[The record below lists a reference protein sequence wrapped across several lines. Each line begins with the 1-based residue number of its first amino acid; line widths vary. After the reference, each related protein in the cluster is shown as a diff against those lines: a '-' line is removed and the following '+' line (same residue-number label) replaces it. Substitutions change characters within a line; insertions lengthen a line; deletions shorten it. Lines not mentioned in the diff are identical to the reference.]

1 MFGRKIQ
8 TQQIPHS
15 ESLKPDILSSDHLS
29 SSNLEASN
37 GKITKST
44 PSVEQNSAAVD
55 TNKAA
60 FPNMEINVEY
70 SQARDVLLSEL
81 DPLLASRLGK
91 AELELHIEELFNQ
104 LADRQRWI
112 FTPQQQSHLI
122 SSLLDD
128 MLGIGPIQVLL
139 DDPSI
144 SDIMVNGANQVYV
157 EQAGRLQKSTAQF
170 RDEKHLRHVAQRIA
184 SFVGRRI
191 DESNPM
197 VDARLS
203 DGSRVNIIIPPL
215 ALDGTCISIRK
226 FSEHKMSLLQ
236 LADAGS
242 LSHSM
247 AGFLTIAA
255 KARLNILVSGGTG
268 AGKTTLLNALSDPI
282 EEGERIVTI
291 EDAAELK
298 LQQSQVI
305 RLETRPA
312 SLEGTGEV
320 NQRDLVRNALR
331 MNPRRII
338 LGEVRGAEAF
348 DMLQAM
354 NTGHEG
360 SMSTLHANSA
370 RDAIYRLE
378 NMLLMGQQNLPVSM
392 MRRQIMSSIDLI
404 VQVERMRDGKRRIVE
419 ITELVGLEDDT
430 PITQNIFEFQLD
442 DSYDSQ
448 TGNIQG
454 EYAQTASMNV
464 SFSDKIR
471 YAGLAKEFEH
481 MMQGKQ

>member
-1 MFGRKIQ
+1 MFGRKTLNKKDEYSVDKKVSPATIEV
-8 TQQIPHS
+8 
-15 ESLKPDILSSDHLS
+15 ESLVIDSQSEIRTEH
-29 SSNLEASN
+29 
-37 GKITKST
+37 
-44 PSVEQNSAAVD
+44 
-55 TNKAA
+55 NKAR
-60 FPNMEINVEY
+60 E
-70 SQARDVLLSEL
+70 LLLKEL
-81 DPLLASRLGK
+81 DPLLASRLSK
-91 AELELHIEELFNQ
+91 IELEQHIESLFNQ

-112 FTPQQQSHLI
+112 FSEQEQSSLI

-128 MLGIGPIQVLL
+128 MLGIGPIQILL

-144 SDIMVNGANQVYV
+144 TDIMVNGADQVYV
-157 EQAGRLQKSTAQF
+157 EQAGRLVKAGVVF

-191 DESNPM
+191 DESSPM

-226 FSEHKMSLLQ
+226 FSEHKMSLFQ

-247 AGFLTIAA
+247 AGFLEVAA
-255 KARLNILVSGGTG
+255 KARLNIVVSGGTG

-282 EEGERIVTI
+282 EDGERIVTI

-312 SLEGTGEV
+312 SLEGSGEV
-320 NQRDLVRNALR
+320 TQRDLVRNALR

-378 NMLLMGQQNLPVSM
+378 NMLLMGQQNIPISM
-392 MRRQIMSSIDLI
+392 MRRQIMSSIDI
-404 VQVERMRDGKRRIVE
+404 IIQVERMRDGKRRIVE

-430 PITQNIFEFQLD
+430 PITQNIFEFQLEESNLD
-442 DSYDSQ
+442 NNHAVHGQYV
-448 TGNIQG
+448 
-454 EYAQTASMNV
+454 QTASLNL
-464 SFSDKIR
+464 SFLEKIR
-471 YAGLAKEFEH
+471 YAGLAIEFERI
-481 MMQGKQ
+481 MQGNQ

>member
-1 MFGRKIQ
+1 MFGQKTISKTATSIHTENSINTDSEKKSTVSEKKSIDTGITTAMNQ
-8 TQQIPHS
+8 EHQIAR
-15 ESLKPDILSSDHLS
+15 DILL
-29 SSNLEASN
+29 A
-37 GKITKST
+37 
-44 PSVEQNSAAVD
+44 
-55 TNKAA
+55 
-60 FPNMEINVEY
+60 EI
-70 SQARDVLLSEL
+70 
-81 DPLLASRLGK
+81 DPLLASRLNK
-91 AELELHIEELFNQ
+91 IELKQHIEKLFEQQADHKRWLFNEQEQKQ
-104 LADRQRWI
+104 LI
-112 FTPQQQSHLI
+112 T
-122 SSLLDD
+122 SLLDD
-128 MLGIGPIQVLL
+128 MVGIGPIQVLL

-144 SDIMVNGANQVYV
+144 TDIMVNGAQQIYV
-157 EQAGRLQKSTAQF
+157 EQAGHLTLANVSF
-170 RDEKHLRHVAQRIA
+170 RDEKHVRHVAQRIA
-184 SFVGRRI
+184 SYVGRRI
-191 DESNPM
+191 DESSPM

-226 FSEHKMSLLQ
+226 FSAHKLSLFQ
-236 LADAGS
+236 LAEAGS
-242 LSHSM
+242 LSLDM
-247 AGFLTIAA
+247 ANFLEIAA

-282 EEGERIVTI
+282 ENNERIVTI

-312 SLEGTGEV
+312 SLEGSGEV
-320 NQRDLVRNALR
+320 NQRDLVKNALR

-378 NMLLMGQQNLPVSM
+378 NMLLMGQQNLPISV

-404 VQVERMRDGKRRIVE
+404 VQIERMRDGKRRITE
-419 ITELVGLEDDT
+419 ITELVGLEDET
-430 PITQNIFEFQLD
+430 PITQNIFEFVMETQDDDEYQDPKQLLIKGHYQQ
-442 DSYDSQ
+442 S
-448 TGNIQG
+448 
-454 EYAQTASMNV
+454 ASMNV
-464 SFSDKIR
+464 SFLEKIR
-471 YAGLAKEFEH
+471 YAGLAKRFSQC
-481 MMQGKQ
+481 MKNTASSQ

>member
-1 MFGRKIQ
+1 MFGRKTSSSEIQ
-8 TQQIPHS
+8 EINQPTRIADDNFAN
-15 ESLKPDILSSDHLS
+15 ESLKADNI
-29 SSNLEASN
+29 
-37 GKITKST
+37 
-44 PSVEQNSAAVD
+44 
-55 TNKAA
+55 
-60 FPNMEINVEY
+60 
-70 SQARDVLLSEL
+70 QARELLLAEL
-81 DPLLASRLGK
+81 DPLLASKLSK
-91 AELELHIEELFNQ
+91 DELEQHIEGLFNQ
-104 LADRQRWI
+104 LADRKRWLFSEQEQRN
-112 FTPQQQSHLI
+112 LI

-144 SDIMVNGANQVYV
+144 TDIMVNGAQQIFV
-157 EQAGRLQKSTAQF
+157 EQYGRLNKSDVAF
-170 RDEKHLRHVAQRIA
+170 RDEQHLRHVAQRIA

-191 DESNPM
+191 DESSPM

-226 FSEHKMSLLQ
+226 FSEHKLSLFQ
-236 LADAGS
+236 LSESGS

-247 AGFLTIAA
+247 AKFLEIAA

-282 EEGERIVTI
+282 EDNERIVTI

-312 SLEGTGEV
+312 SLEGNGEV

-404 VQVERMRDGKRRIVE
+404 IQVERMRDGKRRITE
-419 ITELVGLEDDT
+419 ITDLVGLENDT
-430 PITQNIFEFQLD
+430 PITQNIFEFRLHQD
-442 DSYDSQ
+442 HEDNSSSDHSIASPA
-448 TGNIQG
+448 NHSIEG
-454 EYAQTASMNV
+454 EYVQTASINV
-464 SFSDKIR
+464 SFLEKVR
-471 YAGLAKEFEH
+471 YAGLAKEFEQC
-481 MMQGKQ
+481 MQGKP

>member
-1 MFGRKIQ
+1 MFGRKTLNQKDEYSVDKKTSPATIEVESVVMDSQ
-8 TQQIPHS
+8 S
-15 ESLKPDILSSDHLS
+15 EIRTEH
-29 SSNLEASN
+29 
-37 GKITKST
+37 
-44 PSVEQNSAAVD
+44 
-55 TNKAA
+55 NKAR
-60 FPNMEINVEY
+60 E
-70 SQARDVLLSEL
+70 LLLKEL
-81 DPLLASRLGK
+81 DPLLASRLSK
-91 AELELHIEELFNQ
+91 IELEQHIESLFNQ

-112 FTPQQQSHLI
+112 FSEQEQSSLI

-128 MLGIGPIQVLL
+128 MLGIGPIQILL
-139 DDPSI
+139 DDPNI
-144 SDIMVNGANQVYV
+144 TDIMVNGADQVYV
-157 EQAGRLQKSTAQF
+157 EQAGRLVKADVVF

-191 DESNPM
+191 DESSPM

-226 FSEHKMSLLQ
+226 FSEHKMSLFQ

-247 AGFLTIAA
+247 AKFLEVAA
-255 KARLNILVSGGTG
+255 KARLNIVVSGGTG

-282 EEGERIVTI
+282 EDGERIVTI

-312 SLEGTGEV
+312 SLEGSGEV
-320 NQRDLVRNALR
+320 TQRDLVRNALR

-378 NMLLMGQQNLPVSM
+378 NMLLMGQQNIPISM
-392 MRRQIMSSIDLI
+392 MRRQIMSSIDI
-404 VQVERMRDGKRRIVE
+404 IIQVERMRDGKRRIVE

-430 PITQNIFEFQLD
+430 PITQNIFEFQLEESNLD
-442 DSYDSQ
+442 NNHAVHGQYV
-448 TGNIQG
+448 
-454 EYAQTASMNV
+454 QTASLNL
-464 SFSDKIR
+464 SFLEKIR
-471 YAGLAKEFEH
+471 YAGLANEFERI
-481 MMQGKQ
+481 MQGNQ

>member
-1 MFGRKIQ
+1 MFGRKTQSQTDDCSSKRISAERTAPIQ
-8 TQQIPHS
+8 AVEIDPV
-15 ESLKPDILSSDHLS
+15 I
-29 SSNLEASN
+29 
-37 GKITKST
+37 ST
-44 PSVEQNSAAVD
+44 TRQPI
-55 TNKAA
+55 KAEH
-60 FPNMEINVEY
+60 N
-70 SQARDVLLSEL
+70 QARELLLTEL
-81 DPLLASRLGK
+81 DPLLASRLSK
-91 AELELHIEELFNQ
+91 IELEQHIVLLFNQ

-112 FTPQQQSHLI
+112 FSEQEQASLI

-128 MLGIGPIQVLL
+128 MLGIGPIQGLL

-144 SDIMVNGANQVYV
+144 TDIMVNGADQVYV
-157 EQAGRLQKSTAQF
+157 EKAGRLQKASAVF

-191 DESNPM
+191 DESSPM

-226 FSEHKMSLLQ
+226 FSEHKMSLFQ

-247 AGFLTIAA
+247 AEFLQIAA

-282 EEGERIVTI
+282 EDGERIVTI

-305 RLETRPA
+305 RLETRPP

-378 NMLLMGQQNLPVSM
+378 NMLLMGQQNLPISM

-404 VQVERMRDGKRRIVE
+404 IQVERMRDGKRRIVE

-442 DSYDSQ
+442 ESQ
-448 TGNIQG
+448 GDIHQAIQG
-454 EYAQTASMNV
+454 QYTQTASLNV
-464 SFSDKIR
+464 SFLEKIR
-471 YAGLAKEFEH
+471 YAGLAQEFERI
-481 MMQGKQ
+481 MKGQS

>member
-1 MFGRKIQ
+1 MFGRKTLNQ
-8 TQQIPHS
+8 TDEYSVDKKTSPATIEVESVVMGSRS
-15 ESLKPDILSSDHLS
+15 EIRTEH
-29 SSNLEASN
+29 
-37 GKITKST
+37 
-44 PSVEQNSAAVD
+44 
-55 TNKAA
+55 NKAR
-60 FPNMEINVEY
+60 E
-70 SQARDVLLSEL
+70 LLLKEL
-81 DPLLASRLGK
+81 DPLLASQLPK
-91 AELELHIEELFNQ
+91 IELEQHIESLFNQ

-112 FTPQQQSHLI
+112 FSEQEQSSLI

-128 MLGIGPIQVLL
+128 MLGIGPIQTLL

-144 SDIMVNGANQVYV
+144 TDIMVNGADQVYI
-157 EQAGRLQKSTAQF
+157 EQAGRLVKADVIF
-170 RDEKHLRHVAQRIA
+170 RDEQHLRHVAQRIA

-191 DESNPM
+191 DESSPM

-215 ALDGTCISIRK
+215 ALDGTCLSIRK
-226 FSEHKMSLLQ
+226 FSEHKMSLFQ

-242 LSHSM
+242 LSLSM
-247 AGFLTIAA
+247 AEFLEVAA

-282 EEGERIVTI
+282 EDGERIVTI

-312 SLEGTGEV
+312 SLEGSGEV
-320 NQRDLVRNALR
+320 TQRDLVRNALR

-378 NMLLMGQQNLPVSM
+378 NMLLMGQQNIPISM
-392 MRRQIMSSIDLI
+392 MRRQIISSIDI
-404 VQVERMRDGKRRIVE
+404 IIQVERMRDGKRRIVE

-430 PITQNIFEFQLD
+430 PITQNIFEFQIEESNLD
-442 DSYDSQ
+442 
-448 TGNIQG
+448 NNHAVQG
-454 EYAQTASMNV
+454 QYAQTASLNL
-464 SFSDKIR
+464 SFLEKIR
-471 YAGLAKEFEH
+471 YAGLANEFERI
-481 MMQGKQ
+481 MQGNQ